1 MQEDVQTPQG
11 ENDEQGQNEG
21 TPTEGTDQT
30 TAGDDQ
36 AGDEDKEEEEEN
48 KAQTW

>member
-36 AGDEDKEEEEEN
+36 DKQEEEEEN